1 MLTGDDAPDLLF
13 NADQGKMPGTRKAF
27 DLVKTV
33 WTLSEQLDGMEKS
46 GLIYRHK
53 NEQDK

>member
-1 MLTGDDAPDLLF
+1 
-13 NADQGKMPGTRKAF
+13 MPGTRKAF

-46 GLIYRHK
+46 GLIYRHN